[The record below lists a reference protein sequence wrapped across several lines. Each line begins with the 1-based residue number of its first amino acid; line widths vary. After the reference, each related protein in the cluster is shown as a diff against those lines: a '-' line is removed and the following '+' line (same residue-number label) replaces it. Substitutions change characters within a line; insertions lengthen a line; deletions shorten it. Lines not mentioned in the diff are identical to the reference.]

1 MWPFG
6 NTKGPSLNRSEKE
19 MSAWLAHPMEYG
31 KPPLEIK
38 EIHREKTAWPFTD
51 GKVEV
56 VFHEFKMD
64 EQRSN
69 IGMTGPITWSFR
81 TDLHGFSMEEIK
93 KIYAGWY
100 VSFMTT
106 QAENFSKEQHE
117 LEWKNMDEYLKERI
131 PGFISIKE
139 FLHVESADL
148 LFYTYV
154 KEEGGKKQF
163 VSMYDDDEPIEFV
176 QEEDSKYLKL
186 PSLYY
191 FIGNLFFSDKFN

>member
-6 NTKGPSLNRSEKE
+6 NKKGPSLNRSEKE

-31 KPPLEIK
+31 HPPLEIH
-38 EIHREKTAWPFTD
+38 EIHREKTAWPLTD

-56 VFHEFKMD
+56 VFHDFKID

-100 VSFMTT
+100 VSFITT
-106 QAENFSKEQHE
+106 QAEDFSKEHNE
-117 LEWKNMDEYLKERI
+117 HEWKEYEKYLKERI
-131 PGFISIKE
+131 PGFVSIKE
-139 FLHVESADL
+139 FLDVGSADI

-154 KEEGGKKQF
+154 KEEGGKKQY
-163 VSMYDDDEPIEFV
+163 VSVYENEEPIQLV

-191 FIGNLFFSDKFN
+191 FIGNLFFSNKMS